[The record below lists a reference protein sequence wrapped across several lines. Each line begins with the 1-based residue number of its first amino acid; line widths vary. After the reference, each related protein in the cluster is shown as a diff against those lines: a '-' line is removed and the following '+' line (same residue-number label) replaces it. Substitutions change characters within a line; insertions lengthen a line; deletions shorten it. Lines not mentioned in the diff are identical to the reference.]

1 MNHSLNHLQPV
12 LQIQTKD
19 SQKIFFL
26 VLSDSGKAVLG
37 IKGENG
43 KFIVS
48 EKNYEVLKQSR
59 QGNTEGRQFEG
70 TIKIFLRPRI
80 PPDSDKDE
88 REEEKKKESLL
99 RWLEIHKDSD
109 IDGVTTQFFTDLK
122 TSLPYWSRT

>member
-1 MNHSLNHLQPV
+1 M
-12 LQIQTKD
+12 
-19 SQKIFFL
+19 
-26 VLSDSGKAVLG
+26 SDSGKAVLG

-48 EKNYEVLKQSR
+48 EKNCEVLKQSR

-80 PPDSDKDE
+80 PLDSDKNE

-122 TSLPYWSRT
+122 TRACRIGAELSCEFVKCFVILSAWEPVAKTETV